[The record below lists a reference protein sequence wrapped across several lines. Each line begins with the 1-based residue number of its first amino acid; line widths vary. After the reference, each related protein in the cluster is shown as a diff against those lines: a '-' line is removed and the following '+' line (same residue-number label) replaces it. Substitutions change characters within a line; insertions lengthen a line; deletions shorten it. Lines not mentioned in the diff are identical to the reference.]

1 MTTAE
6 LQLRRPRLTRPTL
19 GALLGLVHPGIRSVR
34 AQITPYAAA
43 WQEVSA
49 CSLERDGPLWIALG
63 DSSAQG
69 IGASAFDRGYVGQ
82 LRRVLGPDWR
92 VVNVSRS
99 GARTLDVLARQLPA
113 LERLGV
119 QPDLVTVTVGVND
132 LRLSRRHGLPDQL
145 RDLVERLPAAA
156 IVGTIPGRP
165 ERVRPLNELI
175 RAHAHE
181 RGLRV
186 AETATAIRPP
196 WHGKLAADSFH
207 PNDRGYAAW
216 SRAFVVAFGATDT
229 SGGSRGQQSSM

>member
-6 LQLRRPRLTRPTL
+6 LQLRRPQLARPTL

-34 AQITPYAAA
+34 AQIAPYAAA

-49 CSLERDGPLWIALG
+49 RSLERDGPLWVALG

-82 LRRVLGPDWR
+82 LRRVLGPGWR
-92 VVNVSRS
+92 VANVSMS
-99 GARTLDVLARQLPA
+99 GARTRDVLERQLPA
-113 LERLGV
+113 LERLAV
-119 QPDLVTVTVGVND
+119 RPDLVTVTIGVND
-132 LRLSRRHGLPDQL
+132 LRLTRIRRLPRQL
-145 RDLVERLPAAA
+145 RELVERLPAGA

-196 WHGKLAADSFH
+196 WRGKLAADSFH

-216 SRAFVVAFGATDT
+216 SRAFLAALRDASPDGD
-229 SGGSRGQQSSM
+229 SG